1 MPQFYVSVEQDYVT
15 LSNEA
20 ALAYATNMGR
30 FWIHG
35 KDALDLLNRIST
47 QQLAGLKKNEVSFT
61 VQTTNKGRIIDFL
74 TVANLGD
81 RLLVFTALEAK
92 DSVMDSIEFFSFDE
106 DVKLEDCTAETELY
120 QLFGDEAPTKIIS
133 LLQDESH
140 VPDIN
145 QAKQI
150 SVNNEEVIIIRTDR
164 VKIPTYEIL
173 AMNSTCDGANQVK
186 DLLKKNKIRN
196 ISIDRPTIGII
207 GDWLGLKLEGGTTS
221 NKEFMEKYGNLPKEV
236 VQEASEKFGKDPR
249 DTATPQAMAE
259 LLQMIWSNKILK
271 KESSELLLDIM
282 GRCQTGEGRL
292 KGLLPAETYVAH
304 KTGTIGATTNDV
316 GIIRLPHNK
325 GNVVVVAFVK
335 DSEFEIPERERA
347 IAHVARAVHDYFI
360 FE

>member
-1 MPQFYVSVEQDYVT
+1 M
-15 LSNEA
+15 
-20 ALAYATNMGR
+20 
-30 FWIHG
+30 
-35 KDALDLLNRIST
+35 K
-47 QQLAGLKKNEVSFT
+47 
-61 VQTTNKGRIIDFL
+61 
-74 TVANLGD
+74 
-81 RLLVFTALEAK
+81 
-92 DSVMDSIEFFSFDE
+92 
-106 DVKLEDCTAETELY
+106 
-120 QLFGDEAPTKIIS
+120 KIIS
-133 LLQDESH
+133 SKFIL
-140 VPDIN
+140 
-145 QAKQI
+145 
-150 SVNNEEVIIIRTDR
+150 IRTCILILIFFLQPVHINAQKNLKSLKKELSRLADLSGGKMGIGIIHLETDQKLFINNSDR
-164 VKIPTYEIL
+164 YPLASTYKVPIAVQLLKRVEKGEINLNDMTDVLPEDQHPGSGILSGLFVAPGVKLSLRNQLELMMIISD
-173 AMNSTCDGANQVK
+173 NSATDICLNAAGGANQVK

-196 ISIDRPTIGII
+196 MSIDRPTIGII

>member
-20 ALAYATNMGR
+20 ALAYATNTGR

-47 QQLAGLKKNEVSFT
+47 QQLADVKKNEVSFT

-92 DSVMDSIEFFSFDE
+92 DSVMDSIDFFSFDE

-150 SVNNEEVIIIRTDR
+150 RLNNEEVIIIRTDR

-173 AMNSTCDGANQVK
+173 AMNSSK
-186 DLLKKNKIRN
+186 
-196 ISIDRPTIGII
+196 SIHSNMTG
-207 GDWLGLKLEGGTTS
+207 LG
-221 NKEFMEKYGNLPKEV
+221 
-236 VQEASEKFGKDPR
+236 
-249 DTATPQAMAE
+249 
-259 LLQMIWSNKILK
+259 
-271 KESSELLLDIM
+271 
-282 GRCQTGEGRL
+282 
-292 KGLLPAETYVAH
+292 
-304 KTGTIGATTNDV
+304 
-316 GIIRLPHNK
+316 
-325 GNVVVVAFVK
+325 
-335 DSEFEIPERERA
+335 
-347 IAHVARAVHDYFI
+347 
-360 FE
+360 